1 MVITLKLCVHI
12 LSKAAHTWQSHTAG
26 VRLCNLSCWWSVWL
40 NMNYLSL
47 FPSSLPLLLQCCH
60 ISMIGLHPAL
70 IFCLTLRSLTS
81 ATTPSKSKWLEPD
94 TQFFFFPAALKL
106 SLQHQHWSKQES
118 PLFALW
124 FQVLFASFFLIAPH
138 LSQLNSPLPLFP
150 GTAWIKPEWSMA
162 MRNSMA
168 LTRHIV
174 LTDIP
179 SLFKLPSSVFL
190 LLDTILFDAS
200 FSPLSTVQSQS

>member
-94 TQFFFFPAALKL
+94 TQFFFFQQPSNCLFSISTGL
-106 SLQHQHWSKQES
+106 SRRVHYLLSDSKYCL
-118 PLFALW
+118 PLSSSLHHISAN
-124 FQVLFASFFLIAPH
+124 LIALFH
-138 LSQLNSPLPLFP
+138 CSLGLRESSQSEAWPWE
-150 GTAWIKPEWSMA
+150 TAW
-162 MRNSMA
+162 
-168 LTRHIV
+168 L
-174 LTDIP
+174 
-179 SLFKLPSSVFL
+179 
-190 LLDTILFDAS
+190 
-200 FSPLSTVQSQS
+200 

>member
-1 MVITLKLCVHI
+1 MVSLVKHELPFPLSFIT
-12 LSKAAHTWQSHTAG
+12 A
-26 VRLCNLSCWWSVWL
+26 SVIAVLPHQHDWT
-40 NMNYLSL
+40 
-47 FPSSLPLLLQCCH
+47 PSSLDFLLNTQKLNFCH
-60 ISMIGLHPAL
+60 YTKQKQMAGAWHTI
-70 IFCLTLRSLTS
+70 
-81 ATTPSKSKWLEPD
+81 
-94 TQFFFFPAALKL
+94 FFFPAALKL

-200 FSPLSTVQSQS
+200 FSPLSTLQSQS